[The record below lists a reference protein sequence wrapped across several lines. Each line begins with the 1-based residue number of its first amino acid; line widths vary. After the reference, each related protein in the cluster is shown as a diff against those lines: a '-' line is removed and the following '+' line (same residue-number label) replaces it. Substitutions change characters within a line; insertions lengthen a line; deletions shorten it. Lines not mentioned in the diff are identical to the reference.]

1 MVLRERRKAGEAM
14 SEVAI
19 IGVGCLGFKS
29 TIPELSYKELM
40 FEAAVRAYEDAGGI
54 NPRKDVDVFVTCSE
68 DYLEGFSIFDEYV
81 PDQLGAALRHLFT
94 VTGDGMLGLAMAYML
109 IKTGYFDAVVVEAHS
124 KSSDILTYMDIVQ
137 FGLDPIFIRPLGG
150 HPYYIAGLEM
160 NRYLYDT
167 GTSEEQC
174 AQVVVKNK
182 RNALLNPYAA
192 YGANITLDQVMHS
205 ERLFHPLKK
214 LEISTPADGCIVM
227 VLASEKIAK
236 KLTDKP
242 VWIKGIGWCTETSNL
257 ETRDWVRAI
266 HTRLAAEMAYKQAKI
281 TNPQRDI
288 DFAEIH
294 DLFAYKELQHMEA
307 LKLCDY
313 GMAGKLTEDGVT
325 SLDGELPVNP
335 SGGLLG
341 MGYGLEAS
349 GLQKVLEV
357 VLQLRAEAGARQ
369 VDDAEVGL
377 AHTWRGVPT
386 ATSVVAILSKVK

>member
-1 MVLRERRKAGEAM
+1 M

-19 IGVGCLGFKS
+19 VGVGCVGFRPI
-29 TIPELSYKELM
+29 TPELSYKELM
-40 FEAAVRAYEDAGGI
+40 YEAAVKAYEDAGGI
-54 NPRKDVDVFVTCSE
+54 NPREDVDVFVTCAE
-68 DYLEGFSIFDEYV
+68 DYLEGFSIFDEFV

-94 VTGDGMLGLAMAYML
+94 VSGDGMLGLATAYML
-109 IKTGYFDAVVVEAHS
+109 IKTGHFDTVVVEAHS
-124 KSSDILTYMDIVQ
+124 KASDILTYMDIVQ
-137 FGLDPIFIRPLGG
+137 FGLDPIFNRPLGG

-160 NRYLYDT
+160 NRYLHDT
-167 GTSEEQC
+167 CTTEEQC

-182 RNALLNPYAA
+182 KNAILNPYAA
-192 YGANITLDQVMHS
+192 YGADITVDQVLCS

-227 VLASEKIAK
+227 VLASEKVAE
-236 KLTDKP
+236 KLTEKP
-242 VWIKGIGWCTETSNL
+242 IWVRGVGWCTETPSL
-257 ETRDWVRAI
+257 ETRDWTRAVY
-266 HTRLAAEMAYKQAKI
+266 TRLAAEMAYKTAKI
-281 TNPQRDI
+281 TNPWREI

-313 GMAGKLTEDGVT
+313 GEAGKLTEEGLT
-325 SLDGELPVNP
+325 ALNGEFPVNP

-357 VLQLRAEAGARQ
+357 VLQLRGEAGARQ
-369 VDDAEVGL
+369 IEDAEVGL
-377 AHTWRGVPT
+377 AHTWRGIPT
-386 ATSVVAILSKVK
+386 ATGAVAVLSNTK

>member
-1 MVLRERRKAGEAM
+1 M

-19 IGVGCLGFKS
+19 VGVGCVGFRPI
-29 TIPELSYKELM
+29 TPELSYKELM
-40 FEAAVRAYEDAGGI
+40 FEAAVKAYEDAGGI
-54 NPRKDVDVFVTCSE
+54 NPREDIDVFVTCAE
-68 DYLEGFSIFDEYV
+68 DYLEGFSIFDEFV

-94 VTGDGMLGLAMAYML
+94 VSGDGMLGLATAYML
-109 IKTGYFDAVVVEAHS
+109 IKTGYFNTVVVEAHS
-124 KSSDILTYMDIVQ
+124 KASDILTYMDIVQ
-137 FGLDPIFIRPLGG
+137 FGLDPIYNRPLGG

-160 NRYLYDT
+160 NRYLHDT
-167 GTSEEQC
+167 GTTEEQC

-182 RNALLNPYAA
+182 RNAILNPYAA
-192 YGANITLDQVMHS
+192 YGADVTLDQVMRS

-227 VLASEKIAK
+227 VLASEKVAE

-242 VWIKGIGWCTETSNL
+242 IWVKGVGWCNETPSL
-257 ETRDWVRAI
+257 ETRDWTKAVY
-266 HTRLAAEMAYKQAKI
+266 TRLAAEMAYKEAKI
-281 TNPQRDI
+281 TNPWRDI

-313 GMAGKLTEDGVT
+313 GEAGKLTEEGLT
-325 SLDGELPVNP
+325 SLDGEFPVNP

-357 VLQLRAEAGARQ
+357 VLQLRGEAGARQ
-369 VDDAEVGL
+369 VEDAEVGL
-377 AHTWRGVPT
+377 AHTWRGIPT
-386 ATSVVAILSKVK
+386 ATGAVAVLSNVK

>member
-1 MVLRERRKAGEAM
+1 MEKREGESM

-19 IGVGCLGFKS
+19 VGVGCVGFRPI
-29 TIPELSYKELM
+29 TPELSYKELM
-40 FEAAVRAYEDAGGI
+40 FEAAVKAYEDAGGI
-54 NPRKDVDVFVTCSE
+54 NPREDIDVFVTCAE
-68 DYLEGFSIFDEYV
+68 DYLEGFSIFDEFV

-94 VTGDGMLGLAMAYML
+94 VSGDGMLGLATAYML
-109 IKTGYFDAVVVEAHS
+109 IKTGYFDTGVVEAHS
-124 KSSDILTYMDIVQ
+124 KASDILTYMDIVQ
-137 FGLDPIFIRPLGG
+137 FGLDPIFNRPLGG

-160 NRYLYDT
+160 NRYLHDT
-167 GTSEEQC
+167 GITEEQC

-182 RNALLNPYAA
+182 RNAILNPHAA
-192 YGANITLDQVMHS
+192 YGADVTLDQVMRS

-227 VLASEKIAK
+227 VLASEKVAE

-242 VWIKGIGWCTETSNL
+242 VWVKGVGWCTETPSL
-257 ETRDWVRAI
+257 ETRDWTKAVC
-266 HTRLAAEMAYKQAKI
+266 TRLAAEMAYKEAKI
-281 TNPQRDI
+281 TNPWRDI

-307 LKLCDY
+307 LRLCDY
-313 GMAGKLTEDGVT
+313 GEAGKLTDDGLT
-325 SLDGELPVNP
+325 SLDGEFPVNP

-357 VLQLRAEAGARQ
+357 VLQLRGEAGARQ
-369 VDDAEVGL
+369 VEDAEVGL
-377 AHTWRGVPT
+377 AQTWRGIPT
-386 ATSVVAILSKVK
+386 ATGAVAVLSNVK

>member
-1 MVLRERRKAGEAM
+1 MEKREGESM

-19 IGVGCLGFKS
+19 VGVGCVGFRPI
-29 TIPELSYKELM
+29 TPELSYKELM
-40 FEAAVRAYEDAGGI
+40 FEAAVKAYEDAGGI
-54 NPRKDVDVFVTCSE
+54 NPREDIDVFVTCAE
-68 DYLEGFSIFDEYV
+68 DYLEGFSIFDEFV

-94 VTGDGMLGLAMAYML
+94 VSGDGMLGLATAYML
-109 IKTGYFDAVVVEAHS
+109 IKTGYFDTVVVEAHS
-124 KSSDILTYMDIVQ
+124 KASDILTYMDIVQ
-137 FGLDPIFIRPLGG
+137 FGLDPIFNRPLGG

-160 NRYLYDT
+160 NRYLHDT
-167 GTSEEQC
+167 GTTEEQC
-174 AQVVVKNK
+174 AQVVVKNRK
-182 RNALLNPYAA
+182 NAILNPYAA
-192 YGANITLDQVMHS
+192 YGADVTLDQVMRS

-227 VLASEKIAK
+227 VLASEKVAE

-242 VWIKGIGWCTETSNL
+242 VWVKGVGWCTETPSL
-257 ETRDWVRAI
+257 ETRDWTKAVY
-266 HTRLAAEMAYKQAKI
+266 TRLAAEMAYKEAKI
-281 TNPQRDI
+281 ANPWRDI

-313 GMAGKLTEDGVT
+313 GEAGKLTEEGLT
-325 SLDGELPVNP
+325 SLDGEFPVNP

-357 VLQLRAEAGARQ
+357 VLQLRGEAGARQ
-369 VDDAEVGL
+369 VEDAEVGL
-377 AHTWRGVPT
+377 AHTWRGIPT
-386 ATSVVAILSKVK
+386 ATGAVAVLSNVK

>member
-1 MVLRERRKAGEAM
+1 M

-19 IGVGCLGFKS
+19 VGVGCVGFRPI
-29 TIPELSYKELM
+29 TPELSYKELM
-40 FEAAVRAYEDAGGI
+40 FEAAVKAYEDAGGI
-54 NPRKDVDVFVTCSE
+54 NPREDIDVFVTCAE
-68 DYLEGFSIFDEYV
+68 DYLEGFSIFDEFV

-94 VTGDGMLGLAMAYML
+94 VSGDGMLGLATAYML
-109 IKTGYFDAVVVEAHS
+109 IKTGYFDTIVVEAHS
-124 KSSDILTYMDIVQ
+124 KASDILTYMDIVQ
-137 FGLDPIFIRPLGG
+137 FGLDPIFNRPLGG

-160 NRYLYDT
+160 NRYLHDT
-167 GTSEEQC
+167 STTEEQC

-182 RNALLNPYAA
+182 KNAILNPYAA
-192 YGANITLDQVMHS
+192 YGAVTTLNQVMHS
-205 ERLFHPLKK
+205 EKLFHPLKK

-227 VLASEKIAK
+227 VLASGKVAE

-242 VWIKGIGWCTETSNL
+242 VWVKGVGWCTETPSP
-257 ETRDWVRAI
+257 ETRDWTRAVY
-266 HTRLAAEMAYKQAKI
+266 TRLAAEMAYKEAKI
-281 TNPQRDI
+281 ANPWRDI

-313 GMAGKLTEDGVT
+313 GMAGKLTEEGLT
-325 SLDGELPVNP
+325 ALDGEFPVNP

-357 VLQLRAEAGARQ
+357 VLQLRGEAGARQ
-369 VDDAEVGL
+369 VEDAEVGL
-377 AHTWRGVPT
+377 AHTWRGIPT
-386 ATSVVAILSKVK
+386 A

>member
-1 MVLRERRKAGEAM
+1 M

-19 IGVGCLGFKS
+19 VGVGCVGFRPI
-29 TIPELSYKELM
+29 TPELSYKELM
-40 FEAAVRAYEDAGGI
+40 YEAAVKAYEDAGGI
-54 NPRKDVDVFVTCSE
+54 NPREDVDVFVTCAE
-68 DYLEGFSIFDEYV
+68 DYLEGFSIFDEFV

-94 VTGDGMLGLAMAYML
+94 VSGDGMLGLATAYML
-109 IKTGYFDAVVVEAHS
+109 IKTDHFDTVVVEAHS
-124 KSSDILTYMDIVQ
+124 KASDILTYMDIVQ
-137 FGLDPIFIRPLGG
+137 FGLDPIFNRPLGG

-160 NRYLYDT
+160 NRYLHDT
-167 GTSEEQC
+167 CTTEEQC

-182 RNALLNPYAA
+182 KNAILNPYAA
-192 YGANITLDQVMHS
+192 YGADITVDQVLCS

-227 VLASEKIAK
+227 VLASEKVAE
-236 KLTDKP
+236 KLTEKP
-242 VWIKGIGWCTETSNL
+242 IWVRGVGWCTETPSL
-257 ETRDWVRAI
+257 ETRDWTRAVY
-266 HTRLAAEMAYKQAKI
+266 TRLAAEMAYKTAKI
-281 TNPQRDI
+281 TNPWREI

-313 GMAGKLTEDGVT
+313 GEAGKLTEEGLT
-325 SLDGELPVNP
+325 ALNGEFPVNP

-357 VLQLRAEAGARQ
+357 VLQLRGEAGARQ
-369 VDDAEVGL
+369 IEDAEVGL
-377 AHTWRGVPT
+377 AHTWRGIPT
-386 ATSVVAILSKVK
+386 ATGAVAVLSNTK